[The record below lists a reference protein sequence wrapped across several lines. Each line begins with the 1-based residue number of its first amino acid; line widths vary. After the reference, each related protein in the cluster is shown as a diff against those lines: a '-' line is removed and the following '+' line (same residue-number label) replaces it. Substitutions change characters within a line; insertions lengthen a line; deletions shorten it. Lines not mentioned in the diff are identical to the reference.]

1 MARETFHVEGS
12 FSDEEKAE
20 ADSFVTRLIYGGSS
34 EVSAV
39 GPSFAVHLEQVASR
53 PFPCFS
59 SQVRT
64 NYVWR
69 RSSADVRKDGSD
81 FCVIRLIRSG
91 TTRITQMGR
100 TLEFHAGDIIV
111 TRSNMPIF
119 SEILPDGDGGVADT
133 ALLLVPSAT
142 LQKYLEVDAIVNCPL
157 PRDTPHYRVLVDMIE
172 MLAHRSFDF
181 DEETGDL
188 LATAL
193 CVEMRKLSQVMVEGA
208 DSHISVPEAR
218 LVDIRAQIRAHFSN
232 PYLSLEMI
240 ARKCNIS
247 TRYVSYIMSK
257 YGTSFYEELKME
269 RLNTARNILKS
280 DKNKNMPIKQVAF
293 FTGFKST
300 SHFSTAY
307 KKTFGISPHEER
319 AH

>member
-1 MARETFHVEGS
+1 MARETFHIEGA

-20 ADSFVTRLIYGGSS
+20 TDSFVTRLIYGGSS
-34 EVSAV
+34 EVPAA
-39 GPSFAVHLEQVASR
+39 GASFAMHLEQVASR
-53 PFPCFS
+53 PFPCFT
-59 SQVRT
+59 SQVD
-64 NYVWR
+64 NDFVWR
-69 RSSADVRKDGSD
+69 RSAADLRKDGSD
-81 FCVIRLIRSG
+81 LCVIRLLRSG

-100 TLEFHAGDIIV
+100 TMLYQAGDIII

-119 SEILPDGDGGVADT
+119 SEISPDSETGVADT
-133 ALLLVPSAT
+133 SLLMVPSAS
-142 LQKYLEVDAIVNCPL
+142 LQKYLEVDTIVNCQI
-157 PRDTPHYRVLVDMIE
+157 PRDNMHYRVLKDIIE
-172 MLAHRSFDF
+172 LLVNRSFDF
-181 DEETGDL
+181 DDETGDL
-188 LATAL
+188 MATTL
-193 CVEMRKLSQVMVEGA
+193 CVELRKLAQAMADGA
-208 DSHISVPEAR
+208 DAHVSVPEAR

-247 TRYVSYIMSK
+247 TRYVSYIMAK

-269 RLNTARNILKS
+269 RLNTAKNILRSDNNKS
-280 DKNKNMPIKQVAF
+280 MPIKQIAF

-319 AH
+319 AP